1 MKRVS
6 FSVRYS
12 GELAHPIHRRM
23 MAGHPV
29 SRMELLMWGPMVS
42 VTTLSWFDADRE
54 ATADVLEAVESVVST
69 RLVSGDGGTYAFVG
83 QSEYELGG
91 PVLDL
96 VARSQVVFV
105 PPVVFRDTGR
115 VTFEAVGQ
123 SDRLGAFYDDLA
135 GTVDADIEAVHDFS
149 RWSSPTDVTDRQ
161 RAALEAAVEVG
172 YYDVPRTGTVED
184 VAAQLDCAASTAGEL
199 LRRAESTV
207 LTAFVASE

>member
-12 GELAHPIHRRM
+12 DELAHPIHRRM

-29 SRMELLMWGPMVS
+29 SRMELLMWGPMSS

-54 ATADVLEAVESVVST
+54 AVADALDAVESVVST
-69 RLVSGDGGTYAFVG
+69 HLVSGDGGTYAFVG

-91 PVLDL
+91 PVLEL
-96 VARSQVVFV
+96 VARSRVVFV

-135 GTVDADIEAVHDFS
+135 DTLDAAIEEVHEFS

-161 RAALEAAVEVG
+161 RAALEAAVAVG
-172 YYDVPRTGTVED
+172 YYEVPRTGTVED
-184 VAAQLDCAASTAGEL
+184 VAAELDCAASTAGEL
-199 LRRAESTV
+199 LRRAESSV
-207 LTAFVASE
+207 LTAFAGDV